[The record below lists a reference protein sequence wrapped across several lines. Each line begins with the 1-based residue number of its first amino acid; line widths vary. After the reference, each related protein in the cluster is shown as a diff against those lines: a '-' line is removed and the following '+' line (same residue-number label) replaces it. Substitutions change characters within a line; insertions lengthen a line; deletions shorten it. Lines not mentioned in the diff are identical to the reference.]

1 MPFNRSGQKLENSKD
16 IKGCLDV
23 PDQGDATKT
32 FEISAFFPYQT
43 RVFYKSVSEAVAKVY
58 IDEYDMKPYEWR
70 ALAILGKS
78 NMLTPAQLVEE
89 SSMDK
94 VTVSRA
100 IASLSK
106 RGWLRSRSNK
116 MDGRSRIVS
125 TSAEGQKAF
134 ANLVPKMRAVEH
146 GILRCLDDHEA
157 AEFKRIMQKIV
168 DHQG

>member
-1 MPFNRSGQKLENSKD
+1 MENSKD
-16 IKGCLDV
+16 IQGCLDAPEEEDV
-23 PDQGDATKT
+23 TKN

-70 ALAILGKS
+70 ALAILGMSK
-78 NMLTPAQLVEE
+78 MLTPAQLVEQ

-106 RGWLRSRSNK
+106 RGWLLSRSNK

-125 TSAEGQKAF
+125 TSAEGQKVF
-134 ANLVPKMRAVEH
+134 ASLVPKMRAVERE
-146 GILRCLDDHEA
+146 ILSCLDAHEIDA
-157 AEFKRIMQKIV
+157 LQRIMQKIV
-168 DHQG
+168 DGRG